1 MSDIEVTREEDEA
14 FEQLARRLDE
24 ALQDNARL
32 AAENERLRKGEAA
45 GEGRARRTL
54 SVSGR

>member
-1 MSDIEVTREEDEA
+1 MNEIEVTAEEDEA
-14 FEQLARRLDE
+14 FEQLARRLEE

-45 GEGRARRTL
+45 
-54 SVSGR
+54 